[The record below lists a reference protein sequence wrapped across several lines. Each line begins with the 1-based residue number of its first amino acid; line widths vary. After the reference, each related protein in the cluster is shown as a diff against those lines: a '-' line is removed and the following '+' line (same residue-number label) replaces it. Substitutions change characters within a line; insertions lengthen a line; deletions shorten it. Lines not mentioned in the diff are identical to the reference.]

1 MKKIAAT
8 VLVGI
13 LGLVLFITVIV
24 PRKKQ
29 DPSVCPAN
37 AVVAGSFTGDLGKI
51 QMPFTGSAVYTSKY
65 GMRVN
70 PGNLHYGEKRLH
82 AGADIAQT
90 PSPSLIVS
98 ATKGKV
104 QKVWT
109 NGEGANIVMI
119 DVGANTT
126 IQYIHLASFAPGI
139 KAGDEVWPGKPIGM
153 EGATGNASGP
163 HLHFQIEVSGKPVE
177 PWAWMKQHGLGS
189 APSADAVSTPLTGG
203 PRVDER
209 PTDAGAGGANAQNVS
224 ESPSASSSSSDNL
237 ETSAHTVTLP
247 ATSAVGDEF
256 KSNPPTSIPA
266 DFLRY
271 YQEAGKKY
279 GVPWQVLAGIGM
291 AENAHGRNKGISSAN
306 AQGPMQF
313 LPSTWAA
320 EGVDGNGDGKKDIN
334 DPADAIYGAANY
346 LAHNGGSKG
355 SDGIRKAILTYNH
368 SIEYLNSVV
377 SYAKHYAGGKVEVGA
392 ASSSAGGCDAT
403 NADQISNVPA
413 SSAYEKAA
421 IAAAQPQLGLPYVW
435 GGGDQ
440 NGTTK
445 GGFDCSGFTM
455 YVVAQ
460 GTKKAGKELDLPHLS
475 SDQHTTKSMATV
487 ARYPGQGQADMSK
500 MRVGDV
506 IIYNLASG
514 QYRHP
519 WNHTAIYIGNGQ
531 IIHAPVA
538 GQNVKLAKVMDMKG
552 EWVARRPLSTYTG
565 GDAAAPSSSTSA
577 VNG

>member
-1 MKKIAAT
+1 MKKTAAI
-8 VLVGI
+8 VLVGV
-13 LGLVLFITVIV
+13 LGLVLFLTVII

-29 DPSVCPAN
+29 DASTCPVN
-37 AVVAGSFTGDLGKI
+37 AIAAGSFTGDLGKI
-51 QMPFTGSAVYTSKY
+51 QMPFTGNAVYTSKY

-82 AGADIAQT
+82 AGVDIAQT
-90 PSPSLIVS
+90 PAPGLIVS
-98 ATKGKV
+98 STKGKV

-109 NGEGANIVMI
+109 SDEGANVVTV

-139 KAGDEVWPGKPIGM
+139 KAGDEMWPGKPVGM

-163 HLHFQIEVSGKPVE
+163 HLHFQIEVDGKPIE
-177 PWAWMKQHGLGS
+177 PWAWMKQHGLAS
-189 APSADAVSTPLTGG
+189 APSADAVTTPLTGG
-203 PRVDER
+203 PKVDER
-209 PTDAGAGGANAQNVS
+209 PADTGSGDATAQNATATAA
-224 ESPSASSSSSDNL
+224 SAGLD
-237 ETSAHTVTLP
+237 TSAHMVTLP
-247 ATSAVGDEF
+247 ATSAEGDEF

-266 DFLRY
+266 DFLKY

-279 GVPWQVLAGIGM
+279 GVPWQVIAGIGM
-291 AENAHGRNKGISSAN
+291 AENAHGRNKGVSSAN

-334 DPADAIYGAANY
+334 EPADAIYGTANY

-355 SDGIRKAILTYNH
+355 PDGIRKAILTYNH

-392 ASSSAGGCDAT
+392 ASGAGGCDAGS
-403 NADQISNVPA
+403 AGQVLDVPA

-421 IAAAQPQLGLPYVW
+421 IAAAKTQLGLPYVW
-435 GGGDQ
+435 GGGDH
-440 NGTTK
+440 NGPTK

-460 GTKKAGKELDLPHLS
+460 ATKKTGKEVSLSHLS
-475 SDQHTTKSMATV
+475 SDQYSTKSLATV
-487 ARYPGQGQADMSK
+487 GSYSGSGKPDTSK

-506 IIYNLASG
+506 LIYNLTSG
-514 QYRHP
+514 QDRHP
-519 WNHTAIYIGNGQ
+519 WNHTAVYIGNDQ
-531 IIHAPVA
+531 IIHAPNI
-538 GQNVKLAKVMDMKG
+538 GQNVKVAKISDPG
-552 EWVARRPLSTYTG
+552 AGAWVARRPLAIST
-565 GDAAAPSSSTSA
+565 SSSPTS
-577 VNG
+577 